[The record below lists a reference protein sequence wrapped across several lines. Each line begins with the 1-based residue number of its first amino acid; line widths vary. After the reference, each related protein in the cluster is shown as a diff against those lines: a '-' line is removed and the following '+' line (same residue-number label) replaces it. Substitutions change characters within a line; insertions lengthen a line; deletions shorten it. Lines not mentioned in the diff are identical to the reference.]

1 MDEAA
6 ARRVLLVRAFES
18 TPGAPWSEAD
28 RDWAD
33 STALRRSKSDSD
45 APALIAERARIA
57 FERLQSRDPSLGRW
71 FAATAAP
78 AALTLVLPLLG
89 AVLGLA
95 SDAIGASRRIDL
107 LAPPLLALMTWN
119 LVVYVLLA
127 WHALRGAPSEPG
139 PLRCALHAFAR
150 QLAAR
155 WLQGRPQRARSAF
168 IADWSQLGR
177 PLHEAR
183 IARALHLAAAAFAI
197 GALASMYARGLAF
210 EYRAGWDSTFL
221 DAAGVQRLLGIVL
234 WPARLLAGFDLPD
247 AAALEALRFSRG
259 PGENAARW
267 IHAYAASVLAL
278 VVLPRF
284 ALAGFAQWRARQFAQ
299 RFPIA
304 LDGTHFEALAQRLA
318 AARPRSRTLDANG
331 PRASPNGPD
340 AAARSIEL
348 SLVSHTNVG
357 KTTLARTLLRMD
369 IGEVRDA
376 EHVTFAAEGHTLVE
390 SDAGDR
396 LELWDTP
403 GFGDSVRLA
412 ERLAQSATPV
422 GWFLGQVWDR
432 VRDRAF
438 WSSQRALRN
447 VFERADVVLY
457 LVDASPADASTPN
470 AFAVVDAE
478 LRVLDLLRKPVLVL
492 LNRLGAPRPAA
503 EQDAQAAAWRERL
516 ASHACVRGVLALD
529 AFTRCWVQEGALLDA
544 VAPLVPA
551 DLRPAFARL
560 RAAWQARSS
569 KVFERSMQVLARR
582 LARAAL
588 DRETVVDGDLRGRLL
603 DIGAGLGLRPR
614 GQHTPREKAM
624 QRLADRLA
632 GEVRASTDV
641 LIELHE
647 LGGHSTEQVLA
658 GLAKQVALTEPLD
671 EGRAALWGG
680 IASGALVGLKADL
693 ASGGLTLG
701 GGMLAGGIV
710 GALGAAGLA
719 RGYNQLRGVD
729 VPTLIWSPPALET
742 QVRAALLGY
751 LAVAHFG
758 RGRGVWSAP
767 DEPAFWAET
776 IDATLASRI
785 ETLRALLAQR
795 DGSDGDATRLT
806 NDLQAWLLPAAG
818 ELLRR
823 LYPTAQLPV

>member
-1 MDEAA
+1 MDESA

-33 STALRRSKSDSD
+33 ARALRQSPAD
-45 APALIAERARIA
+45 ALAQTLIAERARIA
-57 FERLQSRDPSLGRW
+57 AERLQSRDASLAHW
-71 FAATAAP
+71 LVATSAP
-78 AALTLVLPLLG
+78 ASVMVALPVLAAL
-89 AVLGLA
+89 LGLA
-95 SDAIGASRRIDL
+95 SDAIGSSRHIDL
-107 LAPPLLALMTWN
+107 LAPPLLALMAWN
-119 LVVYVLLA
+119 LVVYALLA
-127 WHALRGAPSEPG
+127 LHSMRRSPSEPG
-139 PLRCALHAFAR
+139 PLRAALHSFGR
-150 QLAAR
+150 QFAAR
-155 WLQGRPQRARSAF
+155 WSTGRPQRARTAF
-168 IADWSQLGR
+168 VADWSLLGR

-183 IARALHLAAAAFAI
+183 IVRALHLAAAAFAL

-221 DAAGVQRLLGIVL
+221 DAMGLRRLLGIVL
-234 WPARLLAGFDLPD
+234 WPATALAGFALPD
-247 AAALEALRFSRG
+247 PAALDALRFSRG

-267 IHAYAASVLAL
+267 IHAYAASVFAL
-278 VVLPRF
+278 VVLPRL
-284 ALAGFAQWRARQFAQ
+284 ALAAWAGRRASQLAQ
-299 RFPIA
+299 RFPLA
-304 LDGTHFEALAQRLA
+304 LDGAYFEALTQRLA
-318 AARPRSRTLDANG
+318 AARPRAAKLDAQSIADPKTP
-331 PRASPNGPD
+331 PRSV
-340 AAARSIEL
+340 EL

-376 EHVTFAAEGHTLVE
+376 AHVTFAAEGHTLVE
-390 SDAGDR
+390 SAAGDR

-422 GWFLGQVWDR
+422 GWFLGEVWDR

-447 VFERADVVLY
+447 VFERADIVLY
-457 LVDASPADASTPN
+457 LVDASAIESTQAN

-478 LRVLDLLRKPVLVL
+478 LRVLDLMKKPVLVL

-503 EQDAQAAAWRERL
+503 EQDAQVAAWRSRL
-516 ASHACVRGVLALD
+516 AAHACVRNVLALD

-544 VAPLVPA
+544 VAALVPA
-551 DLRPAFARL
+551 ELQPAFARL
-560 RAAWQARSS
+560 CSAWQARSRA
-569 KVFERSMQVLARR
+569 VFEQSMQVLARR
-582 LARAAL
+582 IAHAAL
-588 DRETVVDGDLRGRLL
+588 DRETVADGDWGGRLL
-603 DIGAGLGLRPR
+603 DIGAGLGLRQR
-614 GQHTPREKAM
+614 DGRTAREKAM

-632 GEVRASTDV
+632 AEVRTSTDA

-647 LGGHSTEQVLA
+647 LGGHATDEVLA
-658 GLAKQVALTEPLD
+658 SLSEQVALTEPLD

-719 RGYNQLRGVD
+719 RGYNQLRGVET
-729 VPTLIWSPPALET
+729 PTLVWSGAALEA
-742 QVRAALLGY
+742 QVRSALLGY

-758 RGRGVWSAP
+758 RGRGLWSAP
-767 DEPAFWAET
+767 EEPAFWAEA
-776 IDATLASRI
+776 IDATITAGI
-785 ETLRALLAQR
+785 DNLRPLLAR
-795 DGSDGDATRLT
+795 RDGDAIDAKRLAQEL
-806 NDLQAWLLPAAG
+806 DEWLLPAG
-818 ELLRR
+818 SELLRR
-823 LYPTAQLPV
+823 LYPRTPLPI

>member
-33 STALRRSKSDSD
+33 ARALRQ
-45 APALIAERARIA
+45 AATHTEAEALIAERARIA
-57 FERLQSRDPSLGRW
+57 VERLLSRDAS
-71 FAATAAP
+71 FAHWLTATAAP
-78 AALTLVLPLLG
+78 AALTLALPVLG
-89 AVLGLA
+89 ALLGLA

-107 LAPPLLALMTWN
+107 LAPPLLALMAWN
-119 LVVYVLLA
+119 LVVYALLA
-127 WHALRGAPSEPG
+127 FNALRRAPAAPG
-139 PLRCALHAFAR
+139 PLRSALQTFGR
-150 QLAAR
+150 QLAVR
-155 WLQGRPQRARSAF
+155 WSAGRPQRARTAF
-168 IADWSQLGR
+168 VADWSLLGR

-183 IARALHLAAAAFAI
+183 IARALHLAAAAFAL

-221 DAAGVQRLLGIVL
+221 DADGVRRLLGVVL
-234 WPARLLAGFDLPD
+234 WPATALASFELPD
-247 AAALEALRFSRG
+247 AASLEALRFSRG
-259 PGENAARW
+259 PGQNAARW

-278 VVLPRF
+278 VVLPRLALV
-284 ALAGFAQWRARQFAQ
+284 ALAAWRAKQFAQ

-304 LDGTHFEALAQRLA
+304 LDGAYFEALTQRLA
-318 AARPRSRTLDANG
+318 AARPSAVKLDSSAD
-331 PRASPNGPD
+331 P
-340 AAARSIEL
+340 AAAPRSIEL

-369 IGEVRDA
+369 IGEVRDG

-412 ERLAQSATPV
+412 QRLAQSATPV

-447 VFERADVVLY
+447 IFERADVVLY
-457 LVDASPADASTPN
+457 LVDASPVETSRTHD
-470 AFAVVDAE
+470 FAVVDAE
-478 LRVLDLLRKPVLVL
+478 LRLLDLMNKPVLVL

-503 EQDAQAAAWRERL
+503 EQDAQSAAWRARL
-516 ASHACVRGVLALD
+516 GTHACVRGVLALD

-544 VAPLVPA
+544 VAALVPA
-551 DLRPAFARL
+551 DRQPAFARL
-560 RAAWQARSS
+560 RSAWQARSRA
-569 KVFERSMQVLARR
+569 VFDQSMQVLARR
-582 LARAAL
+582 VAHAAL
-588 DRETVVDGDLRGRLL
+588 DRETVADSDLGGRLL
-603 DIGAGLGLRPR
+603 DIGAGLGLRRR

-624 QRLADRLA
+624 QRLAERLA
-632 GEVRASTDV
+632 GEVRASTDA

-647 LGGHSTEQVLA
+647 LGGHATDQVLA
-658 GLAKQVALTEPLD
+658 GLAEQVALTEPLD

-719 RGYNQLRGVD
+719 RGYNQLRGVET
-729 VPTLIWSPPALET
+729 PTLVWSAAALEA
-742 QVRAALLGY
+742 QLRAALLGY

-758 RGRGVWSAP
+758 RGRGLWSAP
-767 DEPAFWAET
+767 EEPVFWAEA

-785 ETLRALLAQR
+785 DGLRALLAQR
-795 DGSDGDATRLT
+795 DDAADAVRLAQ
-806 NDLQAWLLPAAG
+806 DLHAWLLPAGG

-823 LYPTAQLPV
+823 LYPTTPLPV